1 MLYCPSARVD
11 SLQVTLASMGQTVAY
26 ARVSTDSG
34 EQLSA
39 LRSQLAWLQQQAT
52 DCILQDIESGLNPQ
66 RTGYQELL
74 QGIKAGRVSQ
84 VVATQASRLGRDAIE
99 FVSFVQTCDQH
110 ACRIVTRD
118 DGVISCSSPD
128 ELVMTFLKA
137 AMSQGESMRVSKRVR
152 KGREAGKA
160 LLKPMKRPCWPYRL
174 SEDRLR
180 LELRPTEAE
189 IALRLLAALKAHHWR
204 MLPTLKAFAEPIP
217 FNSVRALRS
226 WLLNPTI
233 RGGLAYGQLP
243 NHQFKE
249 IHWDACP
256 ALMPHEDFAEMQV
269 VMARNRKLWGV
280 HGSKT
285 VRALTGLC
293 VCSECGHRL
302 KYITGRTVPGLRC
315 NGDTCSQHYKSIR
328 EETVL
333 RWVTTELPKV
343 AANRLAALIEQPEP
357 PEAVLL
363 RQQIEKLQALAD
375 RDLEP
380 VITAKRD
387 RLEQL
392 LAKPDVDPGLLLKLS
407 DPQTYAAAT
416 YEELT
421 VILHRVVAAI
431 QITRQ
436 VPSAL
441 RLLP

>member
-1 MLYCPSARVD
+1 
-11 SLQVTLASMGQTVAY
+11 MGQTVAY

-189 IALRLLAALKAHHWR
+189 IAL
-204 MLPTLKAFAEPIP
+204 
-217 FNSVRALRS
+217 RALRS

>member
-1 MLYCPSARVD
+1 
-11 SLQVTLASMGQTVAY
+11 MGQTIAY

-39 LRSQLAWLQQQAT
+39 LRSQLAWLQQQHCT
-52 DCILQDIESGLNPQ
+52 LILQDIESGLNATRP
-66 RTGYQELL
+66 GYQEML
-74 QGIKAGRVSQ
+74 QRIKAGGVSQ
-84 VVATQASRLGRDAIE
+84 VWATQASRLGRDAIE
-99 FVSFVQTCDQH
+99 FVGFVQICDQQG
-110 ACRIVTRD
+110 CQIVTRD
-118 DGVISCSSPD
+118 DGVITCASAD

-137 AMSQGESMRVSKRVR
+137 AMGQGESMRLSKRVR

-160 LLKPMKRPCWPYRL
+160 LRKPMKRPCWPYRL
-174 SEDRLR
+174 SDDRMR
-180 LELRPTEAE
+180 LELQPAQAE
-189 IALRLLAALKAHHWR
+189 TALRLLAALKANQWR

-249 IHWDACP
+249 VHWDACP
-256 ALMPHEDFAEMQV
+256 ALLPHEDFAEMQV
-269 VMARNRKLWGV
+269 VMTRNRKLWGV

-293 VCSECGHRL
+293 VCSECGCRL
-302 KYITGRTVPGLRC
+302 KYISGRTVASLRC
-315 NGDTCSQHYKSIR
+315 SGDLCSQHYRGVR
-328 EETVL
+328 EELVL
-333 RWVTTELPKV
+333 RWVTAELPNV
-343 AANRLAALIEQPEP
+343 AADRLAALIEQPEP
-357 PEAVLL
+357 PEAALL

-380 VITAKRD
+380 VITAKRE

-392 LAKPDVDPGLLLKLS
+392 MATPDVDPDLLLRLS
-407 DPQTYAAAT
+407 DPATYAAAT

-431 QITRQ
+431 QITKQ
-436 VPSAL
+436 VPTDL

>member
-1 MLYCPSARVD
+1 
-11 SLQVTLASMGQTVAY
+11 MGEAIAY

-39 LRSQLAWLQQQAT
+39 LRSQLAWLQ
-52 DCILQDIESGLNPQ
+52 DRGCDRILQDVESGLNPQ

-74 QGIKAGRVSQ
+74 RLIKAGRVSK

-99 FVSFVQTCDQH
+99 FVSFVQACDQY
-110 ACRIVTRD
+110 ACRIITRD

-137 AMSQGESMRVSKRVR
+137 AMGQGESMRLSRRVI

-160 LLKPMKRPCWPYRL
+160 LLKPMKRPCWPYKL

-180 LELRPTEAE
+180 LELCQPETEV
-189 IALRLLAALKAHHWR
+189 ALQLLEVLKANHWR
-204 MLPTLKAFAEPIP
+204 MLPTLKVFVGLVP

-243 NHQFKE
+243 NHQFRE
-249 IHWDACP
+249 VHWDACP
-256 ALMPHEDFAEMQV
+256 ALMPHEDFADMQV

-293 VCSECGHRL
+293 VCSECGYRL
-302 KYITGRTVPGLRC
+302 KYITGRTIPGLRC

-333 RWVTTELPKV
+333 RWVTAELPNQ
-343 AANRLAALIEQPEP
+343 AAERLASLIEQPEP

-375 RDLEP
+375 RDLEQ
-380 VITAKRD
+380 VITGKRD

-392 LAKPDVDPGLLLKLS
+392 LAKPDVDPELLLKLS
-407 DPQTYAAAT
+407 NPETYEAAT

-436 VPSAL
+436 VPSGL
-441 RLLP
+441 RLQP

>member
-1 MLYCPSARVD
+1 
-11 SLQVTLASMGQTVAY
+11 MGQSFAY

-39 LRSQLAWLQQQAT
+39 LKSQLAWLSTQGCA
-52 DCILQDIESGLNPQ
+52 CILQDVESGLNPQ
-66 RTGYQELL
+66 RSGYQELL
-74 QGIKAGRVSQ
+74 RQVKAGGVSQ

-99 FVSFVQTCDQH
+99 FVNFVQTCDRH
-110 ACRIVTRD
+110 GCRIITRD

-137 AMSQGESMRVSKRVR
+137 AMGQGESMRISRRVH
-152 KGREAGKA
+152 KGREAGKT
-160 LLKPMKRPCWPYRL
+160 LLKPMKKPCWPYRL

-180 LELRPTEAE
+180 LELKQGEAE
-189 IALRLLAALKAHHWR
+189 IALRLLAALKAAHWR
-204 MLPTLKAFAEPIP
+204 MLPTLQAFAEPTP
-217 FNSVRALRS
+217 FNSARALRS

-249 IHWDACP
+249 VHWDACP

-269 VMARNRKLWGV
+269 VMAHNRKLWGV

-293 VCSECGHRL
+293 VCAECGFRL
-302 KYITGRTVPGLRC
+302 KYITGRAIPGLRC
-315 NGDTCSQHYKSIR
+315 NGEGCSQLYRSVR

-333 RWVTTELPKV
+333 RWVCAELPKL
-343 AANRLAALIEQPEP
+343 AAERLAALIQHPEP
-357 PEAVLL
+357 PEAMLL

-380 VITAKRD
+380 VITSKRE

-392 LAKPDVDPGLLLKLS
+392 LSMPDVDPELMLKLS
-407 DPQTYAAAT
+407 NPVTYEAAT

-421 VILHRVVAAI
+421 VILHRVVSAI
-431 QITRQ
+431 QIAKQ
-436 VPSAL
+436 APIAL
-441 RLLP
+441 CLLP

>member
-1 MLYCPSARVD
+1 
-11 SLQVTLASMGQTVAY
+11 MGQALAY

-39 LRSQLAWLQQQAT
+39 LKSQLAWLSGQNCAR
-52 DCILQDIESGLNPQ
+52 ILQDVESGLN
-66 RTGYQELL
+66 RRRSGYQELL
-74 QGIKAGRVSQ
+74 RQVKAGGVSQ

-99 FVSFVQTCDQH
+99 FVNFVQTCDRH
-110 ACRIVTRD
+110 NCRIITRD
-118 DGVISCSSPD
+118 DGAISCSSPD

-137 AMSQGESMRVSKRVR
+137 AMGQGESMRISRRVH
-152 KGREAGKA
+152 KGREAGKT
-160 LLKPMKRPCWPYRL
+160 LLKPMKKPCWPYKL

-180 LELRPTEAE
+180 LELKQGEAE
-189 IALRLLAALKAHHWR
+189 IALRLLAALKAGHWR
-204 MLPTLKAFAEPIP
+204 MLPTLQAFAEPIP
-217 FNSVRALRS
+217 LGSVRALRS

-249 IHWDACP
+249 VHWDACP
-256 ALMPHEDFAEMQV
+256 ALMSHEDFAEMQV

-293 VCSECGHRL
+293 VCSECGFRL
-302 KYITGRTVPGLRC
+302 KYITGRAIPGLRC
-315 NGDTCSQHYKSIR
+315 NGEGCSQLYKSVR

-333 RWVTTELPKV
+333 RWAAAELPQV
-343 AANRLAALIEQPEP
+343 AAERLAILIEQPEP
-357 PEAVLL
+357 PEAALL
-363 RQQIEKLQALAD
+363 KQQLEKLQALAD
-375 RDLEP
+375 PDLDL
-380 VITAKRD
+380 VISAKRT

-392 LAKPDVDPGLLLKLS
+392 QARPDVNPELLALLS
-407 DPQTYAAAT
+407 DPATYAAAT

-421 VILHRVVAAI
+421 VILHRSVSAI
-431 QITRQ
+431 LIARQ

-441 RLLP
+441 HLRP